1 MEGDPSLFVLLR
13 RSFWG
18 LFGAIWLVAGA
29 MFIVIGLVQ
38 AVRDGEVL
46 FPIIGVVVATVG
58 GVLFRRGLVD
68 VRRELRLQRVGIPA
82 EATVTAVTE
91 TNFRYNRE
99 RQWVV
104 HYRYMDSDGR
114 TQEGK
119 SGYLSP
125 DEAADWEE
133 GQTVA
138 VRFDPARPS
147 ESIWIGA
154 SVE

>member
-1 MEGDPSLFVLLR
+1 MNLFTLLR

-18 LFGAIWLVAGA
+18 LFGAIWLVAGV
-29 MFIVIGLVQ
+29 MFILIGIVQVI
-38 AVRDGEVL
+38 RDGMAA
-46 FPIIGVVVATVG
+46 FPIVGVVIAAVG
-58 GVLFRRGLVD
+58 GVLLRRGLVE
-68 VRRELRLQRVGIPA
+68 VSRELRLQRTGTPA

-104 HYRYMDSDGR
+104 HYRYVDRDGR
-114 TQEGK
+114 THEGK

-125 DEAADWEE
+125 DEAAEWEE

-138 VRFDPARPS
+138 IRFDPVRPS

-154 SVE
+154 SRE

>member
-1 MEGDPSLFVLLR
+1 MNLFTLLR

-18 LFGAIWLVAGA
+18 LFGAIWLVAGV
-29 MFIVIGLVQ
+29 MFILIGIVQ
-38 AVRDGEVL
+38 GIRDGMAV
-46 FPIIGVVVATVG
+46 FPIVGVVIAAVG
-58 GVLFRRGLVD
+58 GVLLRRGLVE
-68 VRRELRLQRVGIPA
+68 VSRELRLQQTGIPA

-104 HYRYMDSDGR
+104 HYRYVDRDGR
-114 TQEGK
+114 THEGK

-125 DEAADWEE
+125 DEAAEWEE

-138 VRFDPARPS
+138 IRFDPVRPS

-154 SVE
+154 SRE